1 MARPDVALWCT
12 KVHKLWAFGR
22 GRWYSGGF
30 RLEYV
35 ATKNK
40 LILYY
45 VFPGHSACGR
55 ARGGGSAAM
64 KLPRR
69 SQDTVLAS
77 FAAAPAT
84 MRIVA
89 GTALTVCQHGINSLQ
104 GISPAALFPAQ
115 VGRLGY
121 AGPGRARRRARGA
134 GRPSL
139 AVLDFQAPACRC
151 WLAYAQLLPCSPIA
165 LCSDLP
171 TLHSHTVKVI
181 RQAK

>member
-12 KVHKLWAFGR
+12 KVHKLWAFGW

-69 SQDTVLAS
+69 SQDAVLVTGRWMQLRCSTRHDAD
-77 FAAAPAT
+77 
-84 MRIVA
+84 
-89 GTALTVCQHGINSLQ
+89 QHGINSLQ

>member
-69 SQDTVLAS
+69 SQDAVLAS

-84 MRIVA
+84 MPTS
-89 GTALTVCQHGINSLQ
+89 TALTVCRASARPLC
-104 GISPAALFPAQ
+104 FPLRWGAC
-115 VGRLGY
+115 VMLV
-121 AGPGRARRRARGA
+121 RGA
-134 GRPSL
+134 LGDERAELGDRLSQFLIFKLQRVDAGLHTRNCFL
-139 AVLDFQAPACRC
+139 A
-151 WLAYAQLLPCSPIA
+151 LP
-165 LCSDLP
+165 
-171 TLHSHTVKVI
+171 
-181 RQAK
+181 